1 MNDQPKLFDL
11 DHRGTFYNTIHEKD
25 AELDISRAQV
35 TLQEKRVLAVMGDFP
50 AGMTPF
56 AVWKIYCAEHEDV
69 PVTSIRRAITN
80 LTGAG
85 YLEKTDRQIIE
96 RWGKSNYMWK
106 IKK

>member
-1 MNDQPKLFDL
+1 MNGQPKLFDM
-11 DHRGTFYNTIHEKD
+11 DHQGTFYNTIDEKE
-25 AELDISRAQV
+25 AQLEISRAQV
-35 TLQEKRVLAVMGDFP
+35 TLQEKRVLAIMGDFP
-50 AGMTPF
+50 DGMTPF
-56 AVWKIYCAEHEDV
+56 AVWKIYCAEYENV

-80 LTGAG
+80 LTAAG